1 MLVAYT
7 NGLELIRA
15 LKPVVEKLRRHSSDI
30 VNQIE
35 RAGTSLVLNLGEGS
49 RRAGRDPRRF
59 YVMAQGSA
67 AEIRAALDT
76 AEAWG
81 WDVDTSRVR
90 PLLDRELA
98 LLWGLTHGPK
108 RRAEQTR

>member
-1 MLVAYT
+1 MFVAYT

-15 LKPVVEKLRRHSSDI
+15 LKPVVEALRRHSAEMAK
-30 VNQIE
+30 QIE

-49 RRAGRDPRRF
+49 RRAGRDPCRF

-67 AEIRAALDT
+67 SEILAALDT

-81 WDVDTSRVR
+81 WEVDTSKVR
-90 PLLDRELA
+90 PLLDRERA
-98 LLWGLTHGPK
+98 LLWGLTHRRK
-108 RRAEQTR
+108 RQSQAE